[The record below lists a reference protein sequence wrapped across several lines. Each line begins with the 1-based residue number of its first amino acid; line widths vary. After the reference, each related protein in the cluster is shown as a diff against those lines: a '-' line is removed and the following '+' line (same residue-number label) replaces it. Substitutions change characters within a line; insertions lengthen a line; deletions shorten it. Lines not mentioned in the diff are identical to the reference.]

1 MINYKKIVSLIIM
14 VCLIFSTISFADPSE
29 WAKTSYYS
37 LRYEQLIDNSLTVD
51 RLFQKNITREEFIE
65 MLIKVYLEELRINI
79 ESVNYDDYFSD
90 TDNPYIEYAYKMKIV
105 NGVEEKKFLPYKN
118 VTREEMAVMMKNV
131 LNQLKLTNINYKE
144 SVFIDRYN
152 ISNWAVDAV
161 DYCYDNSLIN
171 GVGNNTFKPKDNATR
186 EQAFKLIDNIY
197 NRYNL
202 KVAFNK
208 DNPTN
213 KLGNF
218 LTYKGNETNLNIYK
232 DNNELVIVSKGI
244 APFGENLNIKE
255 DHYQIFRILESNE
268 NISFVAVDKVVE
280 VINDLFN
287 NVEKKYQD
295 KIFFIDKDTGRLI
308 FKDNNNCIKIISDKQ
323 LEIRVKLY

>member
-1 MINYKKIVSLIIM
+1 MINYKKIVSLVVI
-14 VCLIFSTISFADPSE
+14 VCLMFSTISFAAPSQ

-37 LRYEQLIDNSLTVD
+37 LRYENLIDNSLTVD

-65 MLIKVYLEELRINI
+65 ILIKVYLEELRINI
-79 ESVNYDDYFSD
+79 ESVYSEDYFLD
-90 TDNPYIEYAYKMKIV
+90 TNNPYIEYAYKMNIV
-105 NGVEEKKFLPYKN
+105 KGVGENEFLPYAN

-131 LNQLKLTNINYKE
+131 LNELELTTSNYKK
-144 SVFIDRYN
+144 SVFVDRYTV
-152 ISNWAVDAV
+152 SNWAVDAV

-171 GVGNNTFKPKDNATR
+171 GVGNNTFKPKDKATR

-197 NRYNL
+197 NQYDL
-202 KVAFNK
+202 K
-208 DNPTN
+208 DNFNESNPTI

-218 LTYKGNETNLNIYK
+218 LIYNNGETNLNIYQ

-244 APFGENLNIKE
+244 APFGETLNIKE
-255 DHYQIFRILESNE
+255 DHYQIFRVLESNE
-268 NISFVAVDKVVE
+268 NIPFIVVDKVTE

-287 NVEKKYQD
+287 DVEKKYQN
-295 KIFFIDKDTGRLI
+295 KAFFIDGTTGRLI
-308 FKDNNNCIKIISDKQ
+308 FKDNNNAIKITSDKQ